1 MHPLYEESA
10 NSFCKGPNSAY
21 CRLCRQYVVSIMCFL
36 FLFFFKQSF
45 KNVKPILSLQAV
57 QKQAT
62 GQIWQID
69 QSLWTPALYHCQI
82 NPPEMQLWSY
92 HFLVGHLC

>member
-1 MHPLYEESA
+1 
-10 NSFCKGPNSAY
+10 
-21 CRLCRQYVVSIMCFL
+21 MCFL